1 MSYNQIT
8 DIFIVIEQSY
18 DHYCFKAVGINLSF
32 CKYRPTVLHVFGNYT
47 ASFTRAKDQSL

>member
-8 DIFIVIEQSY
+8 DILIVIEQVY

-32 CKYRPTVLHVFGNYT
+32 CNYRPST
-47 ASFTRAKDQSL
+47 ACLWKL